1 MVFHRENKSSPFLII
16 DRPGNSTRYSIL
28 DEINQAKLILEPIN
42 YESNYGPKNTSG
54 WVFYVSNA
62 SYYQAMNFGQLE
74 IIYGFKISICV
85 VVFNPFLPA
94 WSNYDPIYTYAWFS

>member
-1 MVFHRENKSSPFLII
+1 MDYTGILGQYVVFHRENKSSPFLII

-42 YESNYGPKNTSG
+42 YESNYGPKNTSV

-74 IIYGFKISICV
+74 IIYGYKI
-85 VVFNPFLPA
+85 
-94 WSNYDPIYTYAWFS
+94 